1 MALPRRFLPP
11 LSALTAF
18 EAAARHQGF
27 TAAAKELNIS
37 QAAVSRR
44 VQLLEEIL
52 GLTLFER
59 IRKRVV
65 LTPAGAAYARELQEA
80 LGRIGTATVNTMAA
94 RGGNATL
101 NIATLP
107 TFGTRWLIPRLPDFA
122 ARHPQ
127 ITINLPT
134 RIESF
139 DFTAEPL
146 DAAISFG
153 DPVWPGA
160 VVERLIEEEL
170 VPVASKALLD
180 RHRIRR
186 PEDLFRIPLLQQ
198 STRLSAWADW
208 FAALEISCPP
218 VPLGPRYGQF
228 AMVVQAAV
236 IGMGAA
242 IVPRFLIEQELRD
255 GSLVVPFPQSLGS
268 KQAYCLFYPEARR
281 NDPALRAF
289 RDWLVEATR
298 QQSRKLPEQ
307 RDGAASRRR

>member
-18 EAAARHQGF
+18 EAAARHQSF
-27 TAAAKELNIS
+27 TAAARELNIS
-37 QAAVSRR
+37 QAAISRR

-59 IRKRVV
+59 VRQRVV
-65 LTPAGAAYARELQEA
+65 LTPAGAAYARELQDA

-94 RGGNATL
+94 RTGQATL
-101 NIATLP
+101 TIATLP

-122 ARHPQ
+122 AKHPQ

-139 DFTAEPL
+139 DFAAEPL

-153 DPVWPGA
+153 DLVSPPSA
-160 VVERLIEEEL
+160 VMDKLIDEEL
-170 VPVASKALLD
+170 VPVASRRLLAK
-180 RHRIRR
+180 HKIRK

-198 STRLSAWADW
+198 STRLKTWPDW
-208 FAALEISCPP
+208 FALQGIACPP

-236 IGMGAA
+236 VGMGAA
-242 IVPRFLIEQELRD
+242 IVPRFLVERELENGD
-255 GSLVVPFPQSLGS
+255 LVIPFPQSLGS
-268 KQAYCLFYPEARR
+268 NQAYCLFYPEARR

-289 RDWLVEATR
+289 RDWLLEAV
-298 QQSRKLPEQ
+298 
-307 RDGAASRRR
+307 RR

>member
-11 LSALTAF
+11 LSALMAF
-18 EAAARHQGF
+18 EAAARHGSF
-27 TAAAKELNIS
+27 TAAAHELNVS
-37 QAAVSRR
+37 QAAISRR
-44 VQLLEEIL
+44 VQLLEEL
-52 GLTLFER
+52 LSLTLFER
-59 IRKRVV
+59 IRQRVV

-122 ARHPQ
+122 AKHPQ
-127 ITINLPT
+127 ITVNLPT
-134 RIESF
+134 RIENF

-160 VVERLIEEEL
+160 VVDRLIEEEL
-170 VPVASKALLD
+170 VPVATKKLLGK
-180 RHRIRR
+180 HRIRK
-186 PEDLFRIPLLQQ
+186 PEDLFKIPLLQQ
-198 STRLSAWADW
+198 STRPSAWDDW
-208 FAALEISCPP
+208 FAALGIACPP

-236 IGMGAA
+236 VGLGAA
-242 IVPRFLIEQELRD
+242 IVPRFLVERELQEGELI
-255 GSLVVPFPQSLGS
+255 VPFPQTIGS
-268 KQAYCLFYPEARR
+268 KQAYCLFYPEAKR

-289 RDWLVEATR
+289 RDWLVDTVTAGN
-298 QQSRKLPEQ
+298 PAP
-307 RDGAASRRR
+307 GA

>member
-18 EAAARHQGF
+18 EAAARHESF
-27 TAAAKELNIS
+27 TAAAHELNIS

-59 IRKRVV
+59 IRQRVV

-80 LGRIGTATVNTMAA
+80 LGHIGTATVNTMAA
-94 RGGNATL
+94 RSGHAILT
-101 NIATLP
+101 IATLP

-122 ARHPQ
+122 RLHPQ
-127 ITINLPT
+127 ITVNLPT

-139 DFTAEPL
+139 DFNAEPL

-153 DPVWPGA
+153 DPVSPGA
-160 VVERLIEEEL
+160 AVDRLIEEEL
-170 VPVASKALLD
+170 VPVASKKLLAK
-180 RHRIRR
+180 HRIRK
-186 PEDLFRIPLLQQ
+186 PEDLFRLPLLQQ
-198 STRLSAWADW
+198 STRLSAWPDW
-208 FAALEISCPP
+208 FAELGISCPP

-242 IVPRFLIEQELRD
+242 IVPRFLVEQELKD
-255 GSLVVPFPQSLGS
+255 GSLVIPFPQSIGS

-281 NDPALRAF
+281 NDPVLRAF
-289 RDWLVEATR
+289 RDWLLEAV
-298 QQSRKLPEQ
+298 K
-307 RDGAASRRR
+307 A

>member
-37 QAAVSRR
+37 QAAISRR

-59 IRKRVV
+59 IRQRVI
-65 LTPAGAAYARELQEA
+65 LTPAGAAYARELQDA

-107 TFGTRWLIPRLPDFA
+107 TFGTRWLVPRLPDFA

-127 ITINLPT
+127 ITVNLPT

-139 DFTAEPL
+139 DFAAEPL

-170 VPVASKALLD
+170 VPVASKALLR
-180 RHRIRR
+180 RHRIRK
-186 PEDLFRIPLLQQ
+186 PEDLFKIPLLQQ
-198 STRLSAWADW
+198 STRPSAWADW
-208 FAALEISCPP
+208 FATLGIACPP

-228 AMVVQAAV
+228 AMVGQAAV

-242 IVPRFLIEQELRD
+242 IVPRFLVEQELKD
-255 GSLVVPFPQSLGS
+255 GSLVAPFPQSIGS

-289 RDWLVEATR
+289 RDWLVEAAKR
-298 QQSRKLPEQ
+298 
-307 RDGAASRRR
+307 

>member
-11 LSALTAF
+11 LSALMAF
-18 EAAARHQGF
+18 EAAARHGGF
-27 TAAAKELNIS
+27 TAAARELNVS

-44 VQLLEEIL
+44 VQLLEELL

-59 IRKRVV
+59 IRQRVV

-127 ITINLPT
+127 ITVNLPT
-134 RIESF
+134 RIENF

-160 VVERLIEEEL
+160 VVDRLIEEEL
-170 VPVASKALLD
+170 VPVATRKLLNK
-180 RHRIRR
+180 HRIRK
-186 PEDLFRIPLLQQ
+186 PEDLFKIPLLQQ
-198 STRLSAWADW
+198 STRPTAWADW
-208 FAALEISCPP
+208 FSALGIACPP

-228 AMVVQAAV
+228 AMIVQAV
-236 IGMGAA
+236 IVGIGAA
-242 IVPRFLIEQELRD
+242 IVPRFLVERELKE
-255 GSLVVPFPQSLGS
+255 GELIAPFPQTIGS
-268 KQAYCLFYPEARR
+268 KQAYCLFYPEAKR

-289 RDWLVEATR
+289 RDWLVEAAKR
-298 QQSRKLPEQ
+298 
-307 RDGAASRRR
+307 

>member
-18 EAAARHQGF
+18 EAAARHESF
-27 TAAAKELNIS
+27 TAAARELNIS

-44 VQLLEEIL
+44 IQLLEEIL
-52 GLTLFER
+52 GQTLFER
-59 IRKRVV
+59 IRQRVV
-65 LTPAGAAYARELQEA
+65 LSPAGAAYARELQDA

-94 RGGNATL
+94 RGGQATL

-122 ARHPQ
+122 AKHPQ
-127 ITINLPT
+127 ITVNLPT
-134 RIESF
+134 RIEGF

-160 VVERLIEEEL
+160 IVDRLIEEEL
-170 VPVASKALLD
+170 VPVASRKLLGK
-180 RHRIRR
+180 HRIRK

-198 STRLSAWADW
+198 STRLSAWPDW
-208 FAALEISCPP
+208 FAALNIACPP

-242 IVPRFLIEQELRD
+242 IVPRFLIEHELRNGD
-255 GSLVVPFPQSLGS
+255 LVVPFPQSIGS
-268 KQAYCLFYPEARR
+268 RQAYCLFYPEAKR

-289 RDWLVEATR
+289 RDWLV
-298 QQSRKLPEQ
+298 
-307 RDGAASRRR
+307 GAVKR

>member
-18 EAAARHQGF
+18 EAAARHESF
-27 TAAAKELNIS
+27 TAAARELSIS
-37 QAAVSRR
+37 QAAISRR

-59 IRKRVV
+59 IRQRVV
-65 LTPAGAAYARELQEA
+65 LTPAGAAYARELQDA

-94 RGGNATL
+94 RTGQATL
-101 NIATLP
+101 TIATLP

-122 ARHPQ
+122 AQHPQ
-127 ITINLPT
+127 ITVNLPT

-139 DFTAEPL
+139 DFNAEPL

-153 DPVWPGA
+153 DLVSPAGA
-160 VVERLIEEEL
+160 VIDTLIEEEL
-170 VPVASKALLD
+170 VPVASRRLLAK
-180 RHRIRR
+180 HRIRK

-198 STRLSAWADW
+198 STRLSAWPDW
-208 FAALEISCPP
+208 FALQGIACPP

-236 IGMGAA
+236 VGMGAA
-242 IVPRFLIEQELRD
+242 IVPRFLVEQELD
-255 GSLVVPFPQSLGS
+255 SGELVIPFAQSLGS
-268 KQAYCLFYPEARR
+268 NQAYCLFYPEARR

-289 RDWLVEATR
+289 RDWL
-298 QQSRKLPEQ
+298 L
-307 RDGAASRRR
+307 GAVRR

>member
-18 EAAARHQGF
+18 EAAARHESF
-27 TAAAKELNIS
+27 TAAARELNIS
-37 QAAVSRR
+37 QAAISRR

-59 IRKRVV
+59 VRQRVI
-65 LTPAGAAYARELQEA
+65 LTPAGAAYARELQDA

-94 RGGNATL
+94 RTGQATL
-101 NIATLP
+101 TIATLP

-122 ARHPQ
+122 TKHPQ

-139 DFTAEPL
+139 DFAAEPL

-153 DPVWPGA
+153 DLVSPPSA
-160 VVERLIEEEL
+160 AMDKLIDEEL
-170 VPVASKALLD
+170 VPVASRGLLAK
-180 RHRIRR
+180 HKIRK

-198 STRLSAWADW
+198 STRLNTWPEW
-208 FAALEISCPP
+208 FALQGIACPP

-236 IGMGAA
+236 VGMGAA
-242 IVPRFLIEQELRD
+242 IVPRFLVERELESGD
-255 GSLVVPFPQSLGS
+255 LVIPFPQSLGS
-268 KQAYCLFYPEARR
+268 NQAYCLFYPEARR

-289 RDWLVEATR
+289 RDWLLDAV
-298 QQSRKLPEQ
+298 
-307 RDGAASRRR
+307 RR

>member
-1 MALPRRFLPP
+1 MALPRRYLPP

-18 EAAARHQGF
+18 EAAARHESF
-27 TAAAKELNIS
+27 TAAAAELNVS

-44 VQLLEEIL
+44 IQLLEEIL

-59 IRKRVV
+59 IRQRVV
-65 LTPAGAAYARELQEA
+65 LTPAGAAYARELQDA
-80 LGRIGTATVNTMAA
+80 LGRIGTATVNTMGA
-94 RGGNATL
+94 RSGHATL
-101 NIATLP
+101 TIATLP
-107 TFGTRWLIPRLPDFA
+107 TFGTRWLIPRLPDFNA
-122 ARHPQ
+122 KHPQ
-127 ITINLPT
+127 ITVNLPT

-153 DPVWPGA
+153 DPVAPGA
-160 VVERLIEEEL
+160 AVDRLIEEEL
-170 VPVASKALLD
+170 VPVASKKLLTK
-180 RHRIRR
+180 HRIRK
-186 PEDLFRIPLLQQ
+186 PEDLFKLPLLQQ
-198 STRLSAWADW
+198 STRLSAWPDW
-208 FAALEISCPP
+208 FAGLGISCPP

-242 IVPRFLIEQELRD
+242 IVPRFLVEQELKD
-255 GSLVVPFPQSLGS
+255 GSLVIPFPQSIGS

-289 RDWLVEATR
+289 RDWLLATV
-298 QQSRKLPEQ
+298 RKETPKS
-307 RDGAASRRR
+307 AVRR

>member
-27 TAAAKELNIS
+27 TAAARELNIS
-37 QAAVSRR
+37 QAAISRR

-59 IRKRVV
+59 IRQRVV
-65 LTPAGAAYARELQEA
+65 LTSPGAAYARELQDA

-94 RGGNATL
+94 RGGNASL

-107 TFGTRWLIPRLPDFA
+107 TFGTRWLVPRLPDFA
-122 ARHPQ
+122 AKHPQ
-127 ITINLPT
+127 ITVNLPT
-134 RIESF
+134 RIETF
-139 DFTAEPL
+139 DFAAEPL

-170 VPVASKALLD
+170 VPVAAKALL
-180 RHRIRR
+180 RKHRIRK
-186 PEDLFRIPLLQQ
+186 PQDLFKLPLLQQ
-198 STRLSAWADW
+198 STRLSAWVDW
-208 FAALEISCPP
+208 FAALDIVCPP

-242 IVPRFLIEQELRD
+242 IVPRFLVEQELRD
-255 GSLVVPFPQSLGS
+255 GSLVVPFPQSIGA

-289 RDWLVEATR
+289 RDWLVDTAKR
-298 QQSRKLPEQ
+298 
-307 RDGAASRRR
+307 

>member
-18 EAAARHQGF
+18 ESAARHESF
-27 TAAAKELNIS
+27 TAAARELNIS
-37 QAAVSRR
+37 QAAISRR

-59 IRKRVV
+59 VKKRVV
-65 LTPAGAAYARELQEA
+65 LTPAGAAYARELQDA
-80 LGRIGTATVNTMAA
+80 LGRIGTATVNTMASRA
-94 RGGNATL
+94 GQATL
-101 NIATLP
+101 TIATLP

-122 ARHPQ
+122 AGHPQ

-139 DFTAEPL
+139 DFAAEPL

-153 DPVWPGA
+153 DPIWPGA
-160 VVERLIEEEL
+160 VVDTLIEEEL
-170 VPVASKALLD
+170 VPVASRALLE
-180 RHRIRR
+180 RHRIEK
-186 PEDLFRIPLLQQ
+186 PEDLFRLPLLQQ
-198 STRLSAWADW
+198 STRLSAWPDW
-208 FAALEISCPP
+208 FAVFGLACPP

-236 IGMGAA
+236 VGMGAA
-242 IVPRFLIEQELRD
+242 IVPRFLVEQELRSGD
-255 GSLVVPFPQSLGS
+255 LVIPFPQTIGS

-289 RDWLVEATR
+289 RDWLI
-298 QQSRKLPEQ
+298 
-307 RDGAASRRR
+307 GAVRAFRNP

>member
-1 MALPRRFLPP
+1 MALSRRFLPP
-11 LSALTAF
+11 LSALMAF
-18 EAAARHQGF
+18 EAAARHESF
-27 TAAAKELNIS
+27 TAAAKELNVS
-37 QAAVSRR
+37 QAAISRR
-44 VQLLEEIL
+44 VQLLEDIL

-59 IRKRVV
+59 IRQRVV

-80 LGRIGTATVNTMAA
+80 LGRIGAATVNTMAA

-107 TFGTRWLIPRLPDFA
+107 TFGTRWLIPRLPDFTA
-122 ARHPQ
+122 QHPQ

-160 VVERLIEEEL
+160 VVDKLIEEDL
-170 VPVASKALLD
+170 VPVLSKKLLAGQ
-180 RHRIRR
+180 RIKK
-186 PEDLFRIPLLQQ
+186 PDDLFRIPLIQQ
-198 STRLSAWADW
+198 STRPSAWADW
-208 FAALEISCPP
+208 FALVGVACPP

-228 AMVVQAAV
+228 AMVVQAAAV
-236 IGMGAA
+236 GLGAA
-242 IVPRFLIEQELRD
+242 IVPRFLVEQELAD
-255 GSLVVPFPQSLGS
+255 GSLVAPFPELLHS

-289 RDWLVEATR
+289 RDWLVAT
-298 QQSRKLPEQ
+298 
-307 RDGAASRRR
+307 AAKARVS